1 MTHGYE
7 ADLVC
12 QGFLTNINLE
22 DYQYRAVLMNS
33 DENIVLASE
42 GDLMLGVL
50 QDNPDASEVEKTCRV
65 ALRGI
70 TMAIGSDE
78 IEEGADVQVTDDG
91 KFKTYSSGAYAGIA
105 VSPCGGNGQRFSLEI
120 NRVPS

>member
-1 MTHGYE
+1 MTHAYE

-33 DENIVLASE
+33 DEEIVLASE

-50 QDNPDASEVEKTCRV
+50 QDNPDASSVEKTCRV
-65 ALRGI
+65 ALDGI
-70 TMAIGSDE
+70 TMAIGSAA
-78 IEEGADVQVTDDG
+78 IEEGANVQVDDNG

-105 VSPCGGNGQRFSLEI
+105 VSPCGDDGQRFSLEI